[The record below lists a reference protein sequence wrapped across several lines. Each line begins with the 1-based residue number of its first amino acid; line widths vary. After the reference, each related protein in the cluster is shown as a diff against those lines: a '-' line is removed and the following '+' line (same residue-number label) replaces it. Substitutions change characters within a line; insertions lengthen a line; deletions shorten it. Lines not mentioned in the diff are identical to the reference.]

1 MDQKNELKIVNQKII
16 RGKIIVQTGLL
27 IGGPEGPMKIGGV
40 DKEPINIE
48 GKPYIPGSSLK
59 GKMRAVLSYK
69 YGERNEEINHL
80 FGSSK
85 EKGESSKEKSESS
98 EEKSESSEEKSEYA
112 ASRIIVRDC
121 FLSEEWK
128 NKPISELYEIKMENT
143 IDKKTG
149 KTKGGGLRTFKRVKP
164 GVCFDFEIIINE
176 LNDGKLTIERAEK
189 LVKESFEL
197 IENSYLG
204 GSGSRGYGKV
214 KIEIS

>member
-69 YGERNEEINHL
+69 YGEQNEEINHL
-80 FGSSK
+80 FGSS
-85 EKGESSKEKSESS
+85 
-98 EEKSESSEEKSEYA
+98 EEKTGYV
-112 ASRIIVRDC
+112 ASRVIVRDC

-164 GVCFDFEIIINE
+164 GVCFDFEIIING
-176 LNDGKLTIERAEK
+176 LNDGKLTIEKAEE